1 MSTLYLFN
9 ASNGDKLNPEQVGQ
23 EIIGF
28 MRADPQNAY
37 KVMIGTDSQKLA
49 DNTAD
54 FVTAIAVH
62 RVGKGGRYFWRR
74 IQGNRKFGS
83 LRDRITQEVL
93 TSLEIAQNF
102 LSTFKGDDAP
112 KFSFEIHVD
121 VGDNGPTKQMMQ
133 EMIGMIRAYNFEV
146 KTKPDSYTASKVAD
160 RHV

>member
-1 MSTLYLFN
+1 MLYLFN
-9 ASNGDKLNPEQVGQ
+9 ASSGAKLNPEEVGR
-23 EIIGF
+23 EIVSF
-28 MRADPQNAY
+28 MNADPQNEY
-37 KVMIGTDSQKLA
+37 KVMIGTDSEKLA

-54 FVTAIAVH
+54 FVTAIVVH

-102 LSTFKGDDAP
+102 LKTFKGADAP
-112 KFSFEIHVD
+112 KFNFEIHID
-121 VGDNGPTKQMMQ
+121 IGENGPTKQMIQ

-146 KTKPDSYTASKVAD
+146 RTKPESYAASKVAD